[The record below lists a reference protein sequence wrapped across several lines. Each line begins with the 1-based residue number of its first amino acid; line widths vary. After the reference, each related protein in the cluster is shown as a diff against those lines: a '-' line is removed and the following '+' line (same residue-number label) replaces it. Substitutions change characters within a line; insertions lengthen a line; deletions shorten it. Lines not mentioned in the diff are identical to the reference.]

1 MVNPCSQYEIKMMNP
16 NLIFEDCVPMSG
28 LNFNMCWMV
37 LILLTFVFGFN
48 FAASKRIRGDS
59 AETNCRASWK
69 LQFWWWR
76 VVSWQCHLSFLWNH
90 CSGKCA
96 CWWANTSHYF
106 WSYMVFLMLNV
117 RRKQPI
123 IKTGVHHILNGEIMM
138 ISMSFSGKR
147 INPITFVCQ
156 FVSIFYNLLMFPSRS
171 HKCFHLR
178 WPWNLSDP
186 FFSKPSRKYKVCF
199 YIKS

>member
-1 MVNPCSQYEIKMMNP
+1 MALPIVGGRVGEVDGEIAGVADGSAGGGGMEGKDGAGGGG
-16 NLIFEDCVPMSG
+16 IAGKRRRGRGQDCREEDGAGGGWSG
-28 LNFNMCWMV
+28 GTV
-37 LILLTFVFGFN
+37 
-48 FAASKRIRGDS
+48 
-59 AETNCRASWK
+59 
-69 LQFWWWR
+69 R
-76 VVSWQCHLSFLWNH
+76 VVDALAPALR
-90 CSGKCA
+90 CSRD
-96 CWWANTSHYF
+96 
-106 WSYMVFLMLNV
+106 V

-156 FVSIFYNLLMFPSRS
+156 FVSIFYNILTFPSRS